1 MSHESGTK
9 LPELG
14 PRGEGWVALQGLLI
28 VLIALAGAFGPRW
41 PRPARRRLALAS
53 VPFLLAGLWLFMSGG
68 SKLGKQITPFP
79 KPVPE
84 GELRED
90 GAFGLVRHPIYGGVL
105 VVGLAV
111 ALIASPLVLVVWVV
125 AAAFLD
131 LKRRREEAWL
141 MEQFPDY
148 EGYRRRV
155 RHKLIP
161 FVW

>member
-1 MSHESGTK
+1 MSDESGTK

-14 PRGEGWVALQGLLI
+14 RRGEGWVALQGLLI

-41 PRPARRRLALAS
+41 PRRVRLGLAAAAI
-53 VPFLLAGLWLFMSGG
+53 PFLFSGLWLFIGGG

-105 VVGLAV
+105 VMGLAV

-141 MEQFPDY
+141 TEQYPGY
-148 EGYRRRV
+148 EEYRRRV
-155 RHKLIP
+155 RHALIP